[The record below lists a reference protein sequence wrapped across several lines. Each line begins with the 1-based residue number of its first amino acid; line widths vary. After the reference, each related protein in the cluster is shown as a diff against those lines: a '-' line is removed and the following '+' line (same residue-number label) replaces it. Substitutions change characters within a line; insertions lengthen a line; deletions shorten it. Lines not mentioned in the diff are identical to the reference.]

1 MTRRTSDIAKLLTG
15 HLDTMFGYALFI
27 TGDRERALEL
37 LQDTAVS
44 LLAKRELAYE
54 ERDAFRAWVFRVLRN
69 NWLNRVSRDAA
80 RREIPDSDLRR
91 AEDDEG
97 ILSVTAGDDDIP
109 GDPLLRDRVTAA
121 FSQLPD
127 DFQEVCYLVDVE
139 GHAYEEVARILD
151 IPIGTVMS
159 RLHRGR
165 EFLKTKLLREAGE
178 LRVVPFRKEE
188 EKGGKI
194 GAL

>member
-1 MTRRTSDIAKLLTG
+1 MARRTTDIAKLLTE

-27 TGDRERALEL
+27 TGDRERALDL

-44 LLAKRELAYE
+44 LIAKKDLPYE
-54 ERDAFRAWVFRVLRN
+54 ERDAFRAWLFRVLRN

-91 AEDDEG
+91 ADDDEG
-97 ILSVTAGDDDIP
+97 VIP
-109 GDPLLRDRVTAA
+109 SAVGEEGIAGDPLLRDRVTAA
-121 FSQLPD
+121 FSQLPE

-139 GHAYEEVARILD
+139 GHAYDEVARLLN

-165 EFLKTKLLREAGE
+165 EALKAKLLREAGE
-178 LRVVPFRKEE
+178 LRIVPFRKEE
-188 EKGGKI
+188 KDGRI
-194 GAL
+194 ATL